1 MLRFIIIGLLVS
13 AAFGLSGCGGNAGD
27 GAAGASTASLDTG
40 AATGAENAIGDLSVR
55 DLIPLLTRRGVG
67 PGESG
72 IDLTYAPQVF
82 FEVTGLAPP
91 AEIGSRPTLAFI
103 LAETIH
109 EGDLVSEPPAVFL
122 ELEGGERVPPYSA
135 LVTAE
140 DPHHRTVRL
149 LFPQPDGWLISS
161 RATGGGDTMRL
172 VVPRHDGTVS
182 AGRIFEWQLPIDFG
196 GGADESDSE

>member
-1 MLRFIIIGLLVS
+1 MLRFIIIGLLAS
-13 AAFGLSGCGGNAGD
+13 AAIGLSGCGGSSEDAAGGA
-27 GAAGASTASLDTG
+27 GAASLRTG
-40 AATGAENAIGDLSVR
+40 AITGAENAIGDLSVR
-55 DLIPLLTRRGVG
+55 DLIPLLTRHGVG

-103 LAETIH
+103 LAQTIH
-109 EGDLVSEPPAVFL
+109 EGDLPGDPPAVFL
-122 ELEGGERVPPYSA
+122 ELENGERVPPYSA
-135 LVTAE
+135 PVTAE

-182 AGRIFEWQLPIDFG
+182 GGGIFEWRLPIDFG
-196 GGADESDSE
+196 GGADESESE